1 MTEYRK
7 VALYKRIKDNGS
19 VDVDVVPH
27 NGAEPTEKTFT
38 NYDEAL
44 SEIEGLEYENEIYF

>member
-1 MTEYRK
+1 MTEYK
-7 VALYKRIKDNGS
+7 KIILHKMLKINGN
-19 VDVDVVPH
+19 VEIDIVPH
-27 NGAEPTEKTFT
+27 DGEEPTVKTFT

>member
-1 MTEYRK
+1 MNEYRK
-7 VALYKRIKDNGS
+7 IELHRMLKMNGN
-19 VDVDVVPH
+19 VEIDIVPYD
-27 NGAEPTEKTFT
+27 GAEPTVKTFT

>member
-1 MTEYRK
+1 MLK
-7 VALYKRIKDNGS
+7 MNGN
-19 VDVDVVPH
+19 VEIDIVPH
-27 NGAEPTEKTFT
+27 DGGERTEKTFT

>member
-1 MTEYRK
+1 MNEYRK
-7 VALYKRIKDNGS
+7 IELHRMLKMNGN
-19 VDVDVVPH
+19 VEIDIVPH
-27 NGAEPTEKTFT
+27 DGGERTEKTFT

>member
-1 MTEYRK
+1 MTEYK
-7 VALYKRIKDNGS
+7 KIILYKMLKINGN
-19 VDVDVVPH
+19 VEIDIVPH
-27 NGAEPTEKTFT
+27 DGSEPTVKTFT